1 MTDLSAV
8 KARSKVVWGSG
19 NYLTVGSRLVLLA
32 EDLCESVP
40 VKGGQRVLDIATGT
54 GNAALAAARRFA
66 TVSAVDFVAQMVER
80 GRQRAAAEGLEIDF
94 REGDAE
100 ALDFPDESFDVVLST
115 CGVMF
120 APDQERAAAEML
132 RVCRPGGS
140 IGMVNWTPEGLV
152 GAMFKAFAALNPPP
166 AGVNSALRWGTLEGL
181 RQLFGDKVSI
191 DAPVK
196 NLWWRMPSLD
206 DWVAFFAPN
215 FGPAV
220 TLASSL
226 GEDGPARVE
235 TALREAAAPYNRAKD
250 GTAIIQQ
257 DYREVVI
264 RKPA

>member
-32 EDLCESVP
+32 EQLCESVP
-40 VKGGQRVLDIATGT
+40 VRGGDRVLDVATGT

-66 TVSAVDFVAQMVER
+66 TVAAIDFVPQLVER
-80 GRQRAAAEGLEIDF
+80 GRQRAAAEGLEVDF

-140 IGMVNWTPEGLV
+140 LGMVNWTPEGLV
-152 GAMFKAFAALNPPP
+152 GEMFKAFAELSPPP
-166 AGVNSALRWGTLEGL
+166 AGVSSPLRWGTLEGL
-181 RQLFGDKVSI
+181 RELFGDKVSI
-191 DAPVK
+191 EAPIR

-206 DWVAFFAPN
+206 DWTAFFAPN

-220 TLASSL
+220 TLAAGL
-226 GEDGPARVE
+226 GDDGPARVE
-235 TALREAAAPYNRAKD
+235 AALREAVAPYNRAKD